1 VNIKKGSVS
10 LLFLFAAAAA
20 FLEARAPEGGPNVIL
35 RPADST
41 IPLTD
46 PEDSSVLRQQAV
58 VVDIRLAR
66 KDTTTLQF
74 PRFDG
79 PALKLVRTSR
89 RTSLYDSVVWVGRVE
104 GQEASVVILV
114 AGQNVLIGKVV
125 TQPTL
130 RQPAEYYEIQYL
142 GNGLHVLRK
151 YDPSTL
157 APDSNPIAPK
167 IDRTTWDGPRSAESA
182 GVSKAAFGRSI
193 SVPPPPCSRDDG
205 TTIDALVVY
214 TKAAKDKAA
223 ALDKSVGAQAI
234 EMAIIH
240 YIEEANDSYARSKIT
255 PQQLRLVHTEEV
267 SYNENQWGDAAI
279 DADKLQRKGGD
290 LQGVHDTRERV
301 GADVVGL
308 IVEYTKKQT
317 DDKGCGQAFL
327 MEDPG
332 TDFERF
338 AFAAI
343 PRRCAQRIIGLAHE
357 FGHIM
362 GARHD
367 WENDRNEDNP
377 RKPFPFSHGYVHLPT
392 VADPGPPFRTV
403 MAKND
408 VCNKHRCDLV
418 PYWSNPN
425 VRFPDPSTGIP
436 GSPMGETDPAKVLEE
451 PTDNATTLNNTASIV
466 AKFRCSQN

>member
-1 VNIKKGSVS
+1 MKIKSGLVS
-10 LLFLFAAAAA
+10 LLLLCPASLE
-20 FLEARAPEGGPNVIL
+20 FLEARVTAERPPPPL
-35 RPADST
+35 TRPAQST
-41 IPLTD
+41 LPPQD

-66 KDTTTLQF
+66 DDATTKLRL
-74 PRFDG
+74 PLFDG
-79 PALKLVRTSR
+79 SALNLVRTNR
-89 RTSLYDSVVWVGRVE
+89 KTSLYDSVVWVGRVE
-104 GQEASVVILV
+104 GQDASAVILV
-114 AGQNVLIGKVV
+114 VGTDVLIGKVT
-125 TQPTL
+125 TQPTT
-130 RQPAEYYEIQYL
+130 QPADYYEIQYL
-142 GNGLHVLRK
+142 GKGLHVLRK

-157 APDSNPIAPK
+157 APDSNPIVPK
-167 IDRTTWDGPRSAESA
+167 IDRASRDGPRYAEPA
-182 GVSKAAFGRSI
+182 GVSKAAFSRSI
-193 SVPPPPCSRDDG
+193 RVPPPPCTRDEG

-214 TKAAKDKAA
+214 TTAAKDKAA
-223 ALDKSVGAQAI
+223 ALDHSVGPQAI

-255 PQQLRLVHTEEV
+255 QQLRLVHTEEV
-267 SYNENQWGDAAI
+267 SYKENQWGDAAI
-279 DADKLQRKGGD
+279 DADKLQRKGGE
-290 LQGVHDTRERV
+290 LKEVHDTRESV

-317 DDKGCGQAFL
+317 DDKNCGQAFL
-327 MEDPG
+327 MEGPG

-343 PRRCAQRIIGLAHE
+343 PRRCAQRIFGLAHE

-367 WENDRNEDNP
+367 WENDRNQDNP
-377 RKPFPFSHGYVHLPT
+377 RKPYPFSHGYVHLPT
-392 VADPGPPFRTV
+392 VTDPGPPFRTV

-408 VCNKHRCDLV
+408 VCNRHRCDLV

-425 VRFPDPSTGIP
+425 VRYLDPAT
-436 GSPMGETDPAKVLEE
+436 GSPMGETDPKKVPEE

-466 AKFRCSQN
+466 AKFRCSKN